1 MAAVGI
7 IQFVE
12 TSLGRTSAIWVGAAD
27 QDHHKDGDLLD
38 QNDDD
43 HDFDK
48 FSPGNQELIV
58 F

>member
-12 TSLGRTSAIWVGAAD
+12 TSLGRTSAIWVGADD
-27 QDHHKDGDLLD
+27 QDDHKDDDLLN
-38 QNDDD
+38 QNDV
-43 HDFDK
+43 HDFEK

>member
-12 TSLGRTSAIWVGAAD
+12 TSLGRTSAIWVVAAD
-27 QDHHKDGDLLD
+27 QDDHKD
-38 QNDDD
+38 
-43 HDFDK
+43 DFDK